1 MSNYT
6 VVAAARLQD
15 VLQLAEHSY
24 ATGTKRREILFL
36 VKLFALQ
43 AGYSVSAA
51 DTLTADVNRRFVK
64 PLPSEQLKAATQSA
78 EKGLTYRNTTLCH
91 LLQLADERTLSLRC
105 IMSHRE
111 KRRRKSVRNA
121 KYYAAH
127 RTGDSAKRKIQRRI
141 AEMTR
146 RYLGG
151 TLDRRQFQAQYA
163 IGKTQYY
170 TDLKTAKL
178 WAAKLL
184 LALATTAVKPS
195 KPRRRP
201 RVGRAATRSAYRYRT
216 AHIIRSVTSSLFSA
230 STSYSSYRKRK
241 SNIMRLN
248 L

>member
-121 KYYAAH
+121 RYYAAH
-127 RTGDSAKRKIQRRI
+127 RVGDSAKRKIQRRI

-146 RYLGG
+146 RYLSG
-151 TLDRRQFQAQYA
+151 TLDRRQFQYQYG

-178 WAAKLL
+178 WAARLL
-184 LALATTAVKPS
+184 LALAT
-195 KPRRRP
+195 PRRQ
-201 RVGRAATRSAYRYRT
+201 GNRAVTRFAYRYRA
-216 AHIIRSVTSSLFSA
+216 AHIIRSVTCSLFSA